1 MTLDLSVN
9 RSEGTSPS
17 TRRCSPISL
26 VCHSNHVNVVFVY
39 RPANLGST
47 TSTTSNYDDNPTNPG
62 RLTSTPVDTAAP
74 TRTTRRGPSNRQPVK
89 TVKSHVIS
97 VQAFTGVC
105 GCGFYA
111 SPAGATLT
119 LWGFSPGA
127 PLTHSFPLGLGFASL
142 SLWSVASTNTSH
154 EGERKHAIPHC
165 HGECSDSQ
173 HDHHILIHIHHHP
186 ETSL

>member
-1 MTLDLSVN
+1 MSVN

-74 TRTTRRGPSNRQPVK
+74 TRTTPRGPSNRQPVK
-89 TVKSHVIS
+89 TVESHVIS
-97 VQAFTGVC
+97 VQAFTGVS

-127 PLTHSFPLGLGFASL
+127 PPPSLFPAGPRLCLPFSL
-142 SLWSVASTNTSH
+142 VGRVNKHITRR
-154 EGERKHAIPHC
+154 GEEARDPPLPWRM
-165 HGECSDSQ
+165 Q
-173 HDHHILIHIHHHP
+173 
-186 ETSL
+186 

>member
-1 MTLDLSVN
+1 MN

-74 TRTTRRGPSNRQPVK
+74 TRTTPRGPSTVNPSKQTKSRDLSPGVHGGMWMWLLRLPGRCDSHPVGVF
-89 TVKSHVIS
+89 TRCPPPHSH
-97 VQAFTGVC
+97 F
-105 GCGFYA
+105 
-111 SPAGATLT
+111 PAGPRLC
-119 LWGFSPGA
+119 LPFSLVGRVNKHITRRGEEARDP
-127 PLTHSFPLGLGFASL
+127 PLP
-142 SLWSVASTNTSH
+142 W
-154 EGERKHAIPHC
+154 RM
-165 HGECSDSQ
+165 Q
-173 HDHHILIHIHHHP
+173 
-186 ETSL
+186 